1 VEKPIYGSGPA
12 VRLCLQ
18 TSDGSP
24 INPLVAE
31 EPALFDSRKALE
43 RLYEVID
50 VQRENLARL
59 DSLLGCLVIAME
71 YGSEAERPPYFP
83 DVAQMARELAQQ
95 SMRSLDP
102 VAMPLRAPNKVKEG
116 PRVYGAHPQPRAR
129 VAPAPDAVT

>member
-1 VEKPIYGSGPA
+1 VERPIYGSGPA
-12 VRLCLQ
+12 VRLCLR

-24 INPLVAE
+24 INPLLAE
-31 EPALFDSRKALE
+31 EPAPLDSREALE
-43 RLYEVID
+43 RLYEGLD
-50 VQRENLARL
+50 VQRETLAKL

-102 VAMPLRAPNKVKEG
+102 VSMRQRAPNKVKEG
-116 PRVYGAHPQPRAR
+116 PRVYGAHA
-129 VAPAPDAVT
+129 AGIGGESAWGELA